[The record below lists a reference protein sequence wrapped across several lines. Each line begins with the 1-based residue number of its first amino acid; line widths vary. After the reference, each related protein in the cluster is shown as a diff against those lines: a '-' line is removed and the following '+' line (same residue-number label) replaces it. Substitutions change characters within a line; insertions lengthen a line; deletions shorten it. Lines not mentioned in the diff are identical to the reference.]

1 MQRIIN
7 KYNFSLIF
15 SLISIAALGQDE
27 TKSFY
32 IDSSNHLFVSPK
44 IPVNIYIGTKADGS
58 DAIKMVGIDK
68 KGDPLY
74 WNGSGPIQMTHLDL
88 YVGRKINFKLF
99 TDGIPPQSKLQF
111 NQSTKKEIKETLYLA
126 GGSVLEI
133 SATDADAGLNKTY
146 YSVNGEPFK
155 EYSDPIIFDKEGL
168 YELKAYSTDNLG
180 NKEDEIIR
188 RFIVDSTPPTST
200 LETNGDRFENI
211 LSGRTTLMLAATD
224 TFGVTDIKYSIDS
237 SDYAVY
243 SKPLQ
248 TSRIPEGE
256 HTITWYATDKVGNK
270 ETPRTFTFFVDKT
283 PPMVFEEIVGNSYM
297 VGDKEFSSGRSQL
310 KVAAVDNKSGV
321 KEIYYSL
328 NNGEFSKY
336 EKPVLLSDILGTMDV
351 KSYAVDNVNNRSQS
365 GASTESFTM
374 PTIDISG
381 PTLTY
386 KLDGPKLIQRD
397 TLWIGPSTKIQI
409 IANDKEAGVNRITYN
424 INKSA
429 ETDYLS
435 PFSIEQSGYFLIKC
449 TGFDNVDNINFLS
462 FELGV
467 DNIAPE
473 IFYHF
478 SVKPY
483 KQITENNETINVYSP
498 DVKIYLATAD
508 NLSGDISINYS
519 FDQGKPT
526 LYKNPIENLTPGK
539 IHKVTIRV
547 TDKLVNISEQ
557 CLKFKIE

>member
-15 SLISIAALGQDE
+15 SLISIAALGQEE

-32 IDSSNHLFVSPK
+32 IDSSNNLFVSPK

-58 DAIKMVGIDK
+58 DAIKMIGIDK
-68 KGDPLY
+68 NGDPLY

-99 TDGIPPQSKLQF
+99 ADGIPPQSKLQF
-111 NQSTKKEIKETLYLA
+111 NQSTKKELKETLYLA

-133 SATDADAGLNKTY
+133 SVTDTDAGLNKTY
-146 YSVNGEPFK
+146 YSINGEPFK

-188 RFIVDSTPPTST
+188 KFIVDSTPPTST

-211 LSGRTTLMLAATD
+211 LSGRATLMIAATD
-224 TFGVTDIKYSIDS
+224 TFGITDIKYSIDS
-237 SDYAVY
+237 SEYAVY

-248 TSRIPEGE
+248 TSQIPEGE

-270 ETPRTFTFFVDKT
+270 ETPRIFTFFVDKT

-336 EKPVLLSDILGTMDV
+336 EKPVLLSDIMGTMDV

-365 GASTESFTM
+365 GSSTESFTM
-374 PTIDISG
+374 PTIDIAG

-386 KLDGPKLIQRD
+386 KLDGAKLIQRD

-409 IANDKEAGVNRITYN
+409 NANDNEAGVSKVIYSV
-424 INKSA
+424 NKSA
-429 ETDYLS
+429 DVEYSS
-435 PFSIEQSGYFLIKC
+435 PFCIKDDGYFLIKC
-449 TGFDNVDNINFLS
+449 TAFDNVDNLNFLS

-467 DNIAPE
+467 DSIAPE

-478 SVKPY
+478 SVKPH
-483 KQITENNETINVYSP
+483 KQLMENNEAIPVFSS
-498 DVKIYLATAD
+498 DVKIFLATTD
-508 NLSGDISINYS
+508 NLSGDISISYS
-519 FDQGKPT
+519 INQEKPI
-526 LYKNPIENLTPGK
+526 LYKNPIEKLPAGK
-539 IHKVTIRV
+539 IYLLKIAA
-547 TDKLVNISEQ
+547 TDKLGNSSAQSLI
-557 CLKFKIE
+557 FKIE